1 MVIIQHQQ
9 LSRQDDKASIH
20 WANLRQISLTY
31 QVLKVFNKNKWERV
45 KSNSLISYKWTVL

>member
-1 MVIIQHQQ
+1 MVIIQ
-9 LSRQDDKASIH
+9 LLRPSRQDDKASIH

-31 QVLKVFNKNKWERV
+31 QVLKVFNKNRWEKA